1 MIDLDTLE
9 KLERAASGGWWSAEH
24 QKPDDPPS
32 KTHPYNSALI
42 ITIDGER
49 IYKLHHS
56 VENTEFVAAIRMN
69 AKELIRL
76 ARLGVAYEQGR
87 LG

>member
-1 MIDLDTLE
+1 MIDIDKLE
-9 KLERAASGGWWSAEH
+9 ELERAASGGEWRAEH

-42 ITIDGER
+42 IIIDGER

-56 VENTEFVAAIRMN
+56 VENTEFVAAFRMN
-69 AKELIRL
+69 ARELLRL
-76 ARLGVAYEQGR
+76 ARIGQQHEN
-87 LG
+87 